1 MRRIHG
7 DGAMRSVSE
16 DDLGVE
22 GDLKLG
28 RLRCPSCAG
37 ALRGWGWARLRTIR
51 TVEGSWQVRPRR
63 TRCAVCRQTHV
74 LLPSWML
81 LRRADAVEV
90 IGAALVANS
99 RAVGYRR
106 IARAIARPPTTVR
119 DWLRRWAKRSQEAAA
134 QLGGRASSPRAAVH
148 VVYAAAAAAGAAS
161 AWAHA
166 ARRTEGRLLCNTSP
180 PRPHP
185 RVPAPLPSSGEKA
198 EA

>member
-16 DDLGVE
+16 DDFGVE
-22 GDLKLG
+22 CDLKLG
-28 RLRCPSCAG
+28 KLRCPGCDG
-37 ALRGWGWARLRTIR
+37 TLRGWGWGRLRTIR
-51 TVEGSWQVRPRR
+51 TVDGCWQVRPRR
-63 TRCAVCRQTHV
+63 TRCVACRQTHV

-119 DWLRRWAKRSQEAAA
+119 DWLRRWGNRSREVAAL
-134 QLGGRASSPRAAVH
+134 LGGQASSPRAAVH
-148 VVYAAAAAAGAAS
+148 FVYAAAAAAGASS

-180 PRPHP
+180 PRPRP
-185 RVPAPLPSSGEKA
+185 RVPAPLRSSGEKA